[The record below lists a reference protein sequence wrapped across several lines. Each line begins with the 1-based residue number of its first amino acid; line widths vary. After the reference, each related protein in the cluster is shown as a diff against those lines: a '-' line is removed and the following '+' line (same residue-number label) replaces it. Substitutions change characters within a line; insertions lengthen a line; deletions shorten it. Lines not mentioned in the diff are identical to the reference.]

1 MTFMQL
7 KEWTTEAIHNDPGV
21 RIAVDTYCLNL
32 LPKLYEELYKCSFL
46 YRFMRYYLTNLPPA
60 YGKAPDQE
68 REIKAFFRK
77 YWDDENEEGVENDY
91 RAVVEIYSLLSEAD
105 MKSDETLARKIGSEF
120 LARARRVAKHFFSLY
135 MKGGRAMRLIASEA
149 GVSEAEA
156 DAELGTKS
164 DYDFNLVV
172 NPSLDP
178 NVTFELMKQLYE
190 KMDLFLQTKTQDPFF
205 EDDTLNRRIEI
216 AITNRLRGKE
226 IGGYP
231 ITGVELHR
239 IPNFGFYSSNVT
251 DEEFVRESLFKK
263 PFFLIR
269 LGTVHDV
276 GITTT
281 RGPYRAKAD
290 GYYGS
295 PAVGELIDISFVL
308 RGGDD
313 EAEFDWKC
321 AKGAELIA
329 RPESTL
335 VPDLLEVY
343 DLHSIL
349 ADLEHTLA
357 SQRRQGQEGTA
368 KYAKRVRRIAF
379 FEKLLC
385 FSKYGK
391 DYLSEKDWPTCKRI
405 LRTFL
410 CGAANLTESEQ
421 DLLVQ
426 ETIGIRLESLTIFD
440 LLYAFHEKWFRASH
454 TKRVVSAGVAERT
467 YFYFDSA
474 NPADAH
480 HAAFVRFAATLR
492 ERLLS
497 LRAMDVESECC
508 RYYINLVKMLDK
520 GAFNDEQMR
529 RFIIASSAYNIIS
542 YVDEMRGKRPAEIS
556 PDRLTLRLNRAAH
569 DRYEARNAEV
579 SQPIVNSMGRP
590 LMKYLLERLPDRPMQ
605 LIVVGGYAYELWQ
618 NVLKCC
624 PKEQIG
630 QKLLQ
635 YIKAPGKTPFATN
648 DIDLRLTVGDDQ
660 FINVLGAELAEFARR
675 SPLPPDAPNGAGYEV
690 IRFGPENPGL
700 LQVLYTSRSPLTLPG
715 TDELMWERSPI
726 FRGLD
731 VLHLVEIRCEP
742 GVYTD
747 REVIVAAT
755 DKRLTFGIL
764 QLKELLNRFQQVV
777 TEEHQPIRL
786 KKYVDRIVAL
796 SKAETRIVDDMCV
809 YSGAR
814 KRTSTKRSPK
824 RSPKRKSQKSKRSP
838 GKSKRSPKRR

>member
-21 RIAVDTYCLNL
+21 RIAVEKYCLNL
-32 LPKLYEELYKCSFL
+32 LPKLYEEMYRCSYL
-46 YRFMRYYLTNLPPA
+46 YRFMGEYLSKLPPP
-60 YGKAPDQE
+60 YGKDPNRE

-77 YWDDENEEGVENDY
+77 YWDDENEEGVEKDY
-91 RAVVEIYSLLSEAD
+91 VCFREIYTFLREAD
-105 MKSDETLARKIGSEF
+105 MASDEALERKIGKRGEF
-120 LARARRVAKHFFSLY
+120 LDRARRVAKHFFSLY
-135 MKGGRAMRLIASEA
+135 MKGGRAMRMIASAA

-178 NVTFELMKQLYE
+178 NMTFELMKKLYE

-205 EDDTLNRRIEI
+205 EDDLLNRRIES
-216 AITNRLRGKE
+216 AITNLLRGKK
-226 IGGYP
+226 IGEYP
-231 ITGVELHR
+231 ITGVEFR
-239 IPNFGFYSSNVT
+239 RVANFGFYSSNVA
-251 DEEFVRESLFKK
+251 DEEFIRESLFKK

-269 LGTVHDV
+269 LGTAHDV
-276 GITTT
+276 MLTTT
-281 RGPYRAKAD
+281 RGPYRPKAVD
-290 GYYGS
+290 GYDGS

-321 AKGAELIA
+321 AKSAQLID

-335 VPDLLEVY
+335 VSDLLEVY

-357 SQRRQGQEGTA
+357 SQRRQGQERTA
-368 KYAKRVRRIAF
+368 KYVKRVRRIDF
-379 FEKLLC
+379 FERLLC
-385 FSKYGK
+385 FSQYGK
-391 DYLSEKDWPTCKRI
+391 ENLTEKDWPTCKRV
-405 LRTFL
+405 LRSFL
-410 CGAANLTESEQ
+410 CGAANLTDSEQ

-440 LLYAFHEKWFRASH
+440 LLYAFHEKWFMARH
-454 TKRVVSAGVAERT
+454 TKRIVTAGGMVERT

-474 NPADAH
+474 NPSDAH
-480 HAAFVRFAATLR
+480 HAAFIRFGATLR

-497 LRAMDVESECC
+497 LRAMNVESECC

-529 RFIIASSAYNIIS
+529 RFIIASSAYHIIS
-542 YVDEMRGKRPAEIS
+542 YVDEVRANNLS
-556 PDRLTLRLNRAAH
+556 PDRLTLRLNREAH
-569 DRYEARNAEV
+569 DRYEKRNAEV
-579 SQPIVNSMGRP
+579 SQPIVNAMGRP
-590 LMKYLLERLPDRPMQ
+590 LMRRLLEWLPDLPMQ

-624 PKEQIG
+624 PSEQIG
-630 QKLLQ
+630 QKLVQ
-635 YIKAPGKTPFATN
+635 YMNVPGNTPFATN
-648 DIDLRLTVGDDQ
+648 DIDLRLTVDPDGWDRFVD
-660 FINVLGAELAEFARR
+660 VLGVELAEFARR
-675 SPLPPDAPNGAGYEV
+675 SPLPPGAPRGAAYEV
-690 IRFGPENPGL
+690 IRFGAEDPGL
-700 LQVLYTSRSPLTLPG
+700 LQMLYTSRSPLILPG
-715 TDELMWERSPI
+715 TADELMWERSPI

-731 VLHLVEIRCEP
+731 VLHLVELRCER
-742 GVYTD
+742 GVVYTD

-755 DKRLTFGIL
+755 NKRLTFGIL

-796 SKAETRIVDDMCV
+796 SKAETRIADDMCV

-814 KRTSTKRSPK
+814 KRKSPKRKSKK
-824 RSPKRKSQKSKRSP
+824 RSPKRKS
-838 GKSKRSPKRR
+838 SKRSPKRR